1 MSTSIEK
8 ILLIKKIFSDIA
20 NAIETQGVPI
30 GQCEGP
36 DTYAEKILQIVTC
49 DHPDVP
55 DIPDIPDEPTLPAGI
70 VCDYDSFTFEA
81 EGGVRDVIVTYLRY
95 KSIHNPSISY
105 VSDNDWLQL
114 NTLTNNSTSTYRV
127 TIAENESTANRVAKI
142 TFACEDDLTTATHV
156 ITVTQKGKTI
166 VEEVNPVEVTC
177 LSSSSVEIPAEGSE
191 LNVTIQYKYATTI
204 DTPVMSRDWIVLDGA
219 EENKQDDDTTTVN
232 YKFIV
237 SENEVADRSKTLTFS
252 AKGKNNS
259 SDSANV
265 TVSQKKVVTPES
277 VITFEL
283 KIEPESLTIYKGDTG
298 SFILKADKYIDGV
311 FDKTIVATT
320 DATWRSSNSSILSVV
335 RGEVTGLA
343 IGNAAAIATY
353 QGRTISGTVNVIARP
368 PEPVCKVTLNPSA
381 VSLGYQAGSTATVY
395 ATFENATPYDV
406 VSNENCQITYL
417 EQEDT
422 NRHSY
427 QIKSLKN
434 GGTSDL
440 TSYVQIK
447 YTNTLTNQIASINI
461 PVTIAHAPSAT
472 ISVSPT
478 SVNFTSGGGNKKVT
492 VSVTNTDTYYVV
504 NEDLDWLTASISG
517 NTVTLVANPNESTAS
532 RSGKVIISC
541 VGLDEVEKQAWVN
554 VTQDEKV
561 IVEEPSPMYYGY
573 IPYIKGVSPTGYDK
587 ITGDYILQC
596 VDDGTITKVDQ
607 ATTMGKTS
615 FGVVPKYSMLLIAV
629 PSGEYVATMD
639 NGIGGKVPFSVS
651 PYSNGEYTVTIDG
664 IAYNLYGE
672 YTSINYPE
680 DSTFFYIDK

>member
-1 MSTSIEK
+1 MSNLIEK
-8 ILLIKKIFSDIA
+8 ITLIGNIFDDIA
-20 NAIETQGVPI
+20 SAISEKGISI
-30 GQCEGP
+30 GQCDGP
-36 DTYAEKILQIVTC
+36 ETYADKIRQIKVC
-49 DHPDVP
+49 DHQEEPDE
-55 DIPDIPDEPTLPAGI
+55 PDEPTLPAATL
-70 VCDYDSFTFEA
+70 CDYNSITMEA
-81 EGGVRDVIVTYLRY
+81 EGGTKEVLVSYLRY
-95 KSIHNPSISY
+95 KFISEPSITY
-105 VSDNDWLQL
+105 VSGSDWLKIQ
-114 NTLTNNSTSTYRV
+114 TLSSGSISTYQLIV
-127 TIAENESTANRVAKI
+127 TKNELTTNRVAKI
-142 TFACEDDLTTATHV
+142 TFACEDDLTVAKHV
-156 ITVTQKGKTI
+156 LTLTQKAV
-166 VEEVNPVEVTC
+166 VEEVYPVAVTC
-177 LSSSSVEIPAEGSE
+177 LTGSSVEIPSEGSDFK
-191 LNVTIQYKYATTI
+191 VSVQYKNATTI
-204 DTPVMSRDWIVLDGA
+204 DTPSVTSDWITLDNT
-219 EENKQDDDTTTVN
+219 EENIQDENTTVVD
-232 YKFIV
+232 YTFSASK
-237 SENEVADRSKTLTFS
+237 NETADRSKVLMFS
-252 AKGKNNS
+252 ARGKENS
-259 SDSANV
+259 TDSANV

-283 KIEPESLTIYKGDTG
+283 KIEPESLTIYQGDTG
-298 SFILKADKYIDGV
+298 SFALKADKYIDGV

-353 QGRTISGTVNVIARP
+353 QGRTVSGTVNVVARP

-434 GGTSDL
+434 GGSSDL

-447 YTNTLTNQIASINI
+447 YTNTLTNQVASINI

-554 VTQDEKV
+554 VTQDGKV
-561 IVEEPSPMYYGY
+561 IIDEPKPMYYGY
-573 IPYIKGVSPTGYDK
+573 IPYMPDDPNDPADYSEV
-587 ITGDYILQC
+587 TGDYILKC
-596 VDDGTITKVDQ
+596 VNEYKTIKKIDK

-615 FGVVPKYSMLLIAV
+615 FGVVPKYAMLLIAV
-629 PSGEYVATMD
+629 PSGEYVVTMD
-639 NGIGGKVPFSVS
+639 NGIGGKVKFESTTPN
-651 PYSNGEYTVTIDG
+651 SNGENTITIDG
-664 IAYNLYGE
+664 IAYSLYGQYAPFDLPNE
-672 YTSINYPE
+672 
-680 DSTFFYIDK
+680 STFFYIDK

>member
-1 MSTSIEK
+1 MSNLIEK
-8 ILLIKKIFSDIA
+8 ITLIGNIFDDIA
-20 NAIETQGVPI
+20 SAISEKGISI
-30 GQCEGP
+30 GQCDGP
-36 DTYAEKILQIVTC
+36 ETYADKIRQIKVC
-49 DHPDVP
+49 DHQEE
-55 DIPDIPDEPTLPAGI
+55 PDEPTLPAATL
-70 VCDYDSFTFEA
+70 CDYNSITMEA
-81 EGGVRDVIVTYLRY
+81 EGGTKEVLVSYLRY
-95 KSIHNPSISY
+95 KFISEPSITY
-105 VSDNDWLQL
+105 VSGSDWLKIQ
-114 NTLTNNSTSTYRV
+114 TLSSGSISTYQLIV
-127 TIAENESTANRVAKI
+127 TKNELTTNRVAKI
-142 TFACEDDLTTATHV
+142 TFACEDDLTVAKHV
-156 ITVTQKGKTI
+156 LTLTQKAV
-166 VEEVNPVEVTC
+166 VEEVYPVTVTC
-177 LSSSSVEIPAEGSE
+177 LTGSSVEIPSEGS
-191 LNVTIQYKYATTI
+191 NFKVSVQYKNATTI
-204 DTPVMSRDWIVLDGA
+204 DTPSVTSDWITLDNT
-219 EENKQDDDTTTVN
+219 EENIQDENTTVVD
-232 YKFIV
+232 YTFSASK
-237 SENEVADRSKTLTFS
+237 NETADRSKVLMFS
-252 AKGKNNS
+252 ARGKENS
-259 SDSANV
+259 TDSANV

-283 KIEPESLTIYKGDTG
+283 KIEPESLTIYQGDTG
-298 SFILKADKYIDGV
+298 SFMLKADKYIDGV

-320 DATWRSSNSSILSVV
+320 DATWRSSDSSILSVV

-447 YTNTLTNQIASINI
+447 YTNTLTNQVASINV

-478 SVNFTSGGGNKKVT
+478 SVNFTSGGGNKTVT

-554 VTQDEKV
+554 VTQDGKV
-561 IVEEPSPMYYGY
+561 IIDEPQPMYYGY
-573 IPYIKGVSPTGYDK
+573 ISKDLRQKYNLTNAIGYSG
-587 ITGDYILQC
+587 ITEACILEA
-596 VDDGTITKVDQ
+596 VDLGTIKKIDE

-629 PSGEYVATMD
+629 PSGEYVVKLDDAFG
-639 NGIGGKVPFSVS
+639 NKVNFTFDPC
-651 PYSNGEYTVTIDG
+651 SNGEHSINIDE
-664 IAYNLYGE
+664 ASYSLYGE
-672 YTSINYPE
+672 YQNSDLSDNKW
-680 DSTFFYIDK
+680 FYIDKK